1 MTLSSSL
8 RDLAFRWIADD
19 PDPATKAELQRV
31 VANAMGQVPGAAEEL
46 ADRMD
51 GTLTFGTAGL
61 RGPVR
66 AGSNGMNRAV
76 VVRTTAGLAEWLR
89 HKGHAGATV
98 LVGRDARHGSAE
110 FAEAAAG
117 VLTAAGFTVLTMPG
131 PLPTPVTAFLV
142 RSLGAAAGIQIT
154 ASHNPPADN
163 GYKVYTGVGEPAGS
177 QIVPPDDKLIEAAIR
192 GVPAARMVPVASGA
206 LPVTAAQVESY
217 LTHVASLPRGTARDL
232 RVVLTPMHGVGGD
245 TAVEALR
252 RAGFT
257 DVTLVESQAA
267 PDPEFPT
274 VEFPNP
280 EEPGAADQLL
290 SLASSSDADLAIA
303 LDPDADR
310 CALGARFADGW
321 LMLRGD
327 ETGALLG
334 AHVLSTVDRAAH
346 PDPLVASTIVS
357 SSLLGPIAAA
367 LGARHAE
374 TLTGFKWLVRA
385 GSGLVFAY
393 EEALGLCVDPSS
405 VCDKDGISASIL
417 ACDLAATLKAAG
429 RSVPAALDDLAV
441 AHGVY
446 LTDQLSLRFT
456 DTSAIPPMVA
466 ALRAGPPSSLGG
478 IPVAADNPAPDIIRL
493 RAEGLRVVI
502 RPSGTEPKVKAYLE
516 VVEPVASPDA
526 LPAARTKA
534 TDRMAALR
542 TEVTKLLDR

>member
-1 MTLSSSL
+1 VSLSSTL
-8 RDLAFRWIADD
+8 RDEAFRWIADD
-19 PDPATKAELQRV
+19 PDPDTKAELQRV
-31 VANAMGQVPGAAEEL
+31 VANAMGQVPGAADEL
-46 ADRMD
+46 ADRMN

-76 VVRTTAGLAEWLR
+76 VVRATAGVAEWLR
-89 HKGHAGATV
+89 HKGHGGGTV
-98 LVGRDARHGSAE
+98 VVGRDARHGSAE
-110 FAEAAAG
+110 FMAAAAG

-131 PLPTPVTAFLV
+131 PLPTPVTAYLV

-163 GYKVYTGVGEPAGS
+163 GYKVYTGVGEPVGS

-192 GVPAARMVPVASGA
+192 GVPAARMVPVADGA
-206 LPVTAAQVESY
+206 LPVSDAQVSGY
-217 LTHVASLPRGTARDL
+217 LDHVASLPRGTARDL

-245 TAVEALR
+245 TVREALR

-257 DVTLVESQAA
+257 DVTLVPEQAA
-267 PDPEFPT
+267 PDPDFPT
-274 VEFPNP
+274 VDFPNP
-280 EEPGAADQLL
+280 EEPGAADLL
-290 SLASSSDADLAIA
+290 LGFAESSGADLAIA

-310 CALGARFADGW
+310 CALGVRFADGW
-321 LMLRGD
+321 RMLRGD

-334 AHVLSTVDRAAH
+334 AHVLSTLDRTAH

-357 SSLLGPIAAA
+357 SSLLGHVAAA
-367 LGARHAE
+367 HGARHAE

-405 VCDKDGISASIL
+405 VCDKDGISASVV

-429 RSVPAALDDLAV
+429 RGLPSALDDLAV
-441 AHGVY
+441 AHGVH

-456 DTSAIPPMVA
+456 DTSAIAPMVA
-466 ALRAGPPSSLGG
+466 ALRSSPPATLGG
-478 IPVAADNPAPDIIRL
+478 VEVAQDNPAPDIIRL
-493 RAEGLRVVI
+493 RAEGLRVII

-516 VVEPVASPDA
+516 VVAQVAGPDA
-526 LPAARTKA
+526 LESARTTA
-534 TDRMAALR
+534 TERLAALR
-542 TEVTKLLDR
+542 DEVAALLKA

>member
-1 MTLSSSL
+1 VSLSSTL
-8 RDLAFRWIADD
+8 RDEAFRWIADD
-19 PDPATKAELQRV
+19 PDPDTKAELQRV
-31 VANAMGQVPGAAEEL
+31 VANAMGQVPGAADEL
-46 ADRMD
+46 ADRMN

-76 VVRTTAGLAEWLR
+76 VVRATAGVAEWLR
-89 HKGHAGATV
+89 HKGHGGGTV
-98 LVGRDARHGSAE
+98 VVGRDARHGSAE
-110 FAEAAAG
+110 FMAAAAG

-131 PLPTPVTAFLV
+131 PLPTPVTAYLV

-163 GYKVYTGVGEPAGS
+163 GYKVYTGVGEPVGS
-177 QIVPPDDKLIEAAIR
+177 QIVPPDDRLIEAAIR
-192 GVPAARMVPVASGA
+192 GVPAARMVPVADGA
-206 LPVTAAQVESY
+206 LPVSDAQVSGY
-217 LTHVASLPRGTARDL
+217 LDHVASLPRGTARDL

-245 TAVEALR
+245 TVREALR

-257 DVTLVESQAA
+257 DVTLVPEQAA
-267 PDPEFPT
+267 PDPDFPT
-274 VEFPNP
+274 VDFPNP
-280 EEPGAADQLL
+280 EEPGAADLL
-290 SLASSSDADLAIA
+290 LGFAESSGADLAIA

-310 CALGARFADGW
+310 CALGVRFADGW
-321 LMLRGD
+321 RMLRGD

-334 AHVLSTVDRAAH
+334 AHVLSTLDRTAH

-357 SSLLGPIAAA
+357 SSLLGHVAAA
-367 LGARHAE
+367 HGARHAE

-405 VCDKDGISASIL
+405 VCDKDGISASVV

-429 RSVPAALDDLAV
+429 RGLPSALDDLAV
-441 AHGVY
+441 AHGVH

-456 DTSAIPPMVA
+456 DTSAIAPMVA
-466 ALRAGPPSSLGG
+466 ALRSSPPATLGG
-478 IPVAADNPAPDIIRL
+478 VEVAQDNPAPDIIRL
-493 RAEGLRVVI
+493 RAEGLRVII

-516 VVEPVASPDA
+516 VVTQVAAPDA
-526 LPAARTKA
+526 LASARTTA
-534 TDRMAALR
+534 TERLAALR
-542 TEVTKLLDR
+542 DEVAALLEA